1 MTTEMPPADITP
13 ALPSARQLY
22 LRLFRYSARYWGV
35 FSISVFGLIVL
46 ALTNTGFLATIKMV
60 TDDGFVHKDPSKVM
74 YLPLLLFGILAL
86 RAFSGFVATFG
97 MRWIARR
104 VVEQLRVDSFSRLM
118 SFPIRFFD
126 THSAGVITSKLTY
139 DTEQMS
145 STSTRVAVSLVRDS
159 CTILGMICYMLYL
172 DWQLTLIFVLMG
184 PAIALYLKQMTP
196 RLRDAGKTVQQSM
209 GEMTQSAEEAISG
222 QRIVKIFGG
231 AAFELGR
238 FAKVAAQNRHMQIR
252 LARISGINSMV
263 VEMLAAVSL
272 SLVVF
277 YAVERFT
284 AGEFAAFIGALLM
297 LIAPIKTLTSLNE
310 ELQVGLAAAQSVF
323 ALMDTP
329 PETDEGRQI
338 LDRTRGEIEFRD
350 VTLQYEQGKRPA
362 LKKLRLVIS
371 AGEKV
376 ALVGRSG
383 GGKTS
388 LVNLLPRFYE
398 FQEGG
403 IFLDGIDIRTISL
416 MHLRQQFSMV
426 SQDVVLFNGNIRD
439 NLAYGSMR
447 GLSDAKVI
455 EAAKAAH
462 AWEFIQQLPEGLDSQ
477 IGDRGVR
484 LSGGQKQRIAIARAI
499 LKDSPI
505 LLLDEATSALDNESE
520 QHVQAALDDLM
531 KARTTIVIA
540 HRLSTIENADRI
552 LVMEQGEIVESG
564 SHAQLLLAG
573 GHYATLYHRQFH

>member
-1 MTTEMPPADITP
+1 MPPADIKP
-13 ALPSARQLY
+13 ALPSAGQLY
-22 LRLFRYSARYWGV
+22 LRLFRYSAKYWGV
-35 FSISVFGLIVL
+35 FSISVLGLIVL

-60 TDDGFVHKDPSKVM
+60 TDDGFVHKDPGKVI
-74 YLPLLLFGILAL
+74 YLPLLLFGILSL
-86 RAFSGFVATFG
+86 RAFSGFVANFG

-118 SFPIRFFD
+118 TFPIRFFD

-159 CTILGMICYMLYL
+159 FTILGMLCYMLYL

-323 ALMDTP
+323 ALMDTS
-329 PETDEGRQI
+329 PESDEGEQI
-338 LDRTRGEIEFRD
+338 VNRTRGEIEFRD

-362 LKKLRLVIS
+362 LKKLNLVIR

-398 FQEGG
+398 FQEGK
-403 IFLDGIDIRTISL
+403 IFLDGLDIRTIPL

-439 NLAYGSMR
+439 NLAYGAMR
-447 GLSDAKVI
+447 GMPEANVI

-564 SHAQLLLAG
+564 SHTELLLAG
-573 GHYATLYHRQFH
+573 GHYATLYQRQFN